1 MRWVGIVVGL
11 AILGALAF
19 AILHFGVLERSVVSS
34 DLDTPL
40 TTEARG
46 KLAAKGRYLVVA
58 ADCYAC
64 HTYRDGP
71 PWAGGLPFDTPFGT
85 IHATNISPDPENG
98 IGKWTRRDFHRALRD
113 GIAPGGRHLYPAMP
127 YASYRDLTAEDVDAM
142 YAYLTTREPIARANV
157 PNDLHFPMNFRALVG
172 AWNIVALRAPEQ
184 PDAAKSAAWNRGRYL
199 TDALGH
205 CGECHTP
212 RNFMMVMERDRYLK
226 GAVIEAVEAPDITRD
241 ALAMVGFEPE
251 GSRALHAPR
260 AIAGRS
266 DDGPDVRCR
275 AFLDAIS
282 ERGRSRRAGDL
293 PAGRAA
299 TAGQADRAGHGQCE
313 DQRVGPTNIFRALR
327 RLPRTRG
334 PGLAARLGAVA
345 HQFVA
350 AAAEP
355 ARIPDAGHARH
366 HRTGFPRAGAHAGDA
381 RFRCH
386 PQRSGN
392 RRPRHMDARDLG
404 RASDRSDCS
413 GSRAPPVDM
422 VAGDI
427 VEVTIEGIGALRN
440 PVVAER

>member
-1 MRWVGIVVGL
+1 MRWVGTVVGL
-11 AILGALAF
+11 AVLGALAF
-19 AILHFGVLERSVVSS
+19 VILHFGVLERSAVSS

-40 TTEARG
+40 TTDARG

-85 IHATNISPDPENG
+85 IHATNITPDPENG

-157 PNDLHFPMNFRALVG
+157 SNDLHFPMNFRALVG

-184 PDAAKSAAWNRGRYL
+184 PDAAKSPAWNRGRYL

-212 RNFMMVMERDRYLK
+212 RNFMMAMERDRYLK

-251 GSRALHAPR
+251 GLARFMRLGLSPAGAMTGPMFDVVHFSTQYLNEADLSALATYLLGEPPPPIKPIVP
-260 AIAGRS
+260 AVVGAK
-266 DDGPDVRCR
+266 
-275 AFLDAIS
+275 IS
-282 ERGRSRRAGDL
+282 ESGRQSYFALCAGCHGLEGQGLPHVSVPLRTNSSLRLPSPRGFLAPVMHGIIAHDFPGLERMQAMPGFAGTLSDQEVADLATWMRATWG
-293 PAGRAA
+293 
-299 TAGQADRAGHGQCE
+299 GQATEVTAAEVGQ
-313 DQRVGPTNIFRALR
+313 LR
-327 RLPRTRG
+327 R
-334 PGLAARLGAVA
+334 
-345 HQFVA
+345 
-350 AAAEP
+350 
-355 ARIPDAGHARH
+355 
-366 HRTGFPRAGAHAGDA
+366 
-381 RFRCH
+381 
-386 PQRSGN
+386 
-392 RRPRHMDARDLG
+392 
-404 RASDRSDCS
+404 
-413 GSRAPPVDM
+413 
-422 VAGDI
+422 
-427 VEVTIEGIGALRN
+427 
-440 PVVAER
+440 